1 MDERTC
7 LNAMLYVLC
16 LLCSIIVLCRHIQL
30 LILVTSKMCTTCL
43 CHWPL
48 EPLPTCAARVDAL
61 RSHGHQGAAL
71 RLAVAVVRT
80 MKQQQLVA
88 QRHWHESQQQQ
99 QQQQHRSGASSSTA
113 NLVTPCT
120 SRCTGGQTSLP
131 VPSLVPHT
139 CTGWSD
145 GWVGH
150 PLDPVGCLFDTLA
163 DASLIPDDQ
172 TSRTPSYFGKYE
184 VIFLCWK

>member
-1 MDERTC
+1 
-7 LNAMLYVLC
+7 
-16 LLCSIIVLCRHIQL
+16 
-30 LILVTSKMCTTCL
+30 
-43 CHWPL
+43 
-48 EPLPTCAARVDAL
+48 VDAL

-88 QRHWHESQQQQ
+88 QRRWHESQQQ

-120 SRCTGGQTSLP
+120 SRCTGGQTSLA
-131 VPSLVPHT
+131 VTSLVPHT

-184 VIFLCWK
+184 VILEVVWGFV